1 MKIGITGSIAYG
13 KSTVSKYL
21 TLKGYNVYDAD
32 KISYDLTQKPNIC
45 YKLILE
51 RVGSEFPEFI
61 IDDSGNIYRKELGRV
76 IFNNKDKKELLESII
91 HPYVIKEIESVN
103 DDVCFFEVPLLF
115 EANLEYLFDK
125 VVVVSTSKEKQIERL
140 MKRNNIS
147 YEDCIIRINNQIDIK
162 IKEEKADYVL
172 YNNDDDIYKLY
183 NQIDEFL
190 KGIK

>member
-1 MKIGITGSIAYG
+1 M
-13 KSTVSKYL
+13 
-21 TLKGYNVYDAD
+21 
-32 KISYDLTQKPNIC
+32 
-45 YKLILE
+45 
-51 RVGSEFPEFI
+51 
-61 IDDSGNIYRKELGRV
+61 
-76 IFNNKDKKELLESII
+76 
-91 HPYVIKEIESVN
+91 
-103 DDVCFFEVPLLF
+103 
-115 EANLEYLFDK
+115 FDK